1 MREEPVILHNTR
13 AMNVN
18 AQQYL
23 LFSGFLYFVANVA
36 VVTGYAT
43 GFLGHV
49 PFSPLAAMRGLIAL
63 SCLIALAVPLL
74 WWFSFRASVSGTT
87 ILLFT
92 AMIVFSVLLDLV
104 FYWLAMAAV

>member
-1 MREEPVILHNTR
+1 MKLHNKR

-23 LFSGFLYFVANVA
+23 LFSGFLYFVVNVA

-43 GFLGHV
+43 GYLGHT
-49 PFSPLAAMRGLIAL
+49 PFSPLVAMRGLIAV
-63 SCLIALAVPLL
+63 SCLIALGAPLL
-74 WWFSFRASVSGTT
+74 WWFGFRASISGTT
-87 ILLFT
+87 IFLFT
-92 AMIVFSVLLDLV
+92 AMILFSVLLDLV

>member
-1 MREEPVILHNTR
+1 
-13 AMNVN
+13 MNDN

-23 LFSGFLYFVANVA
+23 LVSGFVYL
-36 VVTGYAT
+36 VVNAAIVIGYAT
-43 GFLGHV
+43 GYLGHT
-49 PFSPLAAMRGLIAL
+49 PFSPLAAMRGLL
-63 SCLIALAVPLL
+63 TVSCLSALGAPLL
-74 WWFSFRASVSGTT
+74 WWFAFRASISGPT